1 MIEHN
6 PEATQ
11 RSVEELFLGVFG
23 WYCGSVDLT
32 FDEFLVSLSKR
43 MDVSDRKNLRF
54 EVFVDDEIQ
63 RKGEDA
69 LVNLANRLP
78 NQGRHTR
85 RWSDAPG
92 RAVDW
97 SQTWLSREM
106 GRCDR
111 FCNLER
117 VLVPDKATRGALAGL
132 ASRWESVLESVP
144 AAADRD
150 KRLNSLRKARLA
162 LNSNRIPPP
171 VEAGGESSATQSTG
185 AEEELGGVRSRSSTV
200 PSIVVNKATLQYL
213 PSQGSGWSQNAS
225 RRLHHVDHE
234 AAIAIDAAIRLWEG
248 NERRGAALAKFVER
262 WLHGDQ
268 QSHLRT
274 QNANTLLE
282 WTATLWVARAAAE
295 TGWHWVSYLPS
306 ERDSGEDTSVDLR
319 KGQWQLRVS
328 KGRPKSPTMDPITGS
343 REDRVTEARRSA
355 GLDPKG
361 QQPDIVI
368 TFWISGDPAN
378 YVTYLGDAKRNETKD
393 GLGYLSTSV
402 MRAGAYLYAFG
413 EWLHCRPRFTLFMWQ
428 GVNREID
435 RRHEDI
441 PQAEREASPQ
451 KRIESEYP
459 DIFCIHPG
467 MVGKAGEKLKD
478 WFEHLFRQAQNRL
491 EGCQTGTTGTAASES
506 AMIVRRD

>member
-32 FDEFLVSLSKR
+32 FDEFLKSLSER

-63 RKGEDA
+63 RNGEDA
-69 LVNLANRLP
+69 LVKLANRLP

-132 ASRWESVLESVP
+132 ASRWESVLECVP

-171 VEAGGESSATQSTG
+171 VEAGRESSATQSTG
-185 AEEELGGVRSRSSTV
+185 ADEEIGGVRSRSSTV

-268 QSHLRT
+268 QSHLRA

-282 WTATLWVARAAAE
+282 WTAALWVARAALTLGWEWDASSSLQ
-295 TGWHWVSYLPS
+295 TG
-306 ERDSGEDTSVDLR
+306 SGKYSDLNMK
-319 KGQWQLRVS
+319 KGKWCFRVS
-328 KGRPKSPTMDPITGS
+328 KGQPESPGGVPISG
-343 REDRVTEARRSA
+343 DRKDRLTEARVKASLEAR
-355 GLDPKG
+355 G
-361 QQPDIVI
+361 QEPDIVI
-368 TFWISGDPAN
+368 TFWVSGDLVN

-428 GVNREID
+428 GVNRKMD
-435 RRHEDI
+435 
-441 PQAEREASPQ
+441 
-451 KRIESEYP
+451 KEYP

-467 MVGKAGEKLKD
+467 MVGEAGESLKD
-478 WFEHLFRQAQNRL
+478 WFEHLFSQAQNRL
-491 EGCQTGTTGTAASES
+491 EGCQTGATDTVSSES
-506 AMIVRRD
+506 AMIVSRE